1 MGHKVA
7 REVTRINNYEFKWK
21 IKTNTNK
28 FQILS
33 ISKSKPATIIINNN
47 QLNYSSKITTLG
59 LTIGRCGI
67 SQHIKERAGRAG
79 AALTRIKRFKNLKE
93 KIIIHLYKALV
104 KPVLEYPII
113 PICIGS
119 KTNIA
124 KLQSIQNR
132 ALYLAAKLT
141 PPYSVN
147 SRQLHDR
154 YGMEA
159 INVILYDRAVKI
171 WNKLE
176 NIDHNL
182 VNESMEMED
191 DDRPDHTWWRR
202 VTPYIMGIPPEPKFV
217 R

>member
-1 MGHKVA
+1 M
-7 REVTRINNYEFKWK
+7 
-21 IKTNTNK
+21 
-28 FQILS
+28 
-33 ISKSKPATIIINNN
+33 
-47 QLNYSSKITTLG
+47 
-59 LTIGRCGI
+59 
-67 SQHIKERAGRAG
+67 
-79 AALTRIKRFKNLKE
+79 
-93 KIIIHLYKALV
+93 
-104 KPVLEYPII
+104 EYPII

-119 KTNIA
+119 KTNSETPIYT
-124 KLQSIQNR
+124 KQGTILGW
-132 ALYLAAKLT
+132 